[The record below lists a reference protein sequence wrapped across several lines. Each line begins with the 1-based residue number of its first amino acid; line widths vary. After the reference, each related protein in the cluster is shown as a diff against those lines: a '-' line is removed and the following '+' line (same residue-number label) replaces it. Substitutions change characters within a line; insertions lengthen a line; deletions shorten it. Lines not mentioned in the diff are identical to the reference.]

1 MREKEIRD
9 LLGLARNYIY
19 SEEVRTVAAVTA
31 LLEAVEMLVEDLTV
45 KPASGSTVIYEG
57 GWKELP
63 AADDR
68 WGPRTTRIEIVK
80 AIRTHANISLRE
92 AKEIAETAWSGT
104 PVRIVCTS
112 QALASS
118 LLAVLTDLGGKAK
131 LVE

>member
-1 MREKEIRD
+1 MREKEIRE
-9 LLGLARNYIY
+9 LLELARNSI
-19 SEEVRTVAAVTA
+19 SNSTSRTDTAVTA

-45 KPASGSTVIYEG
+45 KPASGCTVIYSG

-63 AADDR
+63 ATDDR
-68 WGPRTTRIEIVK
+68 WGPRTTRIDIVK

-92 AKEIAETAWSGT
+92 AKEFAETAWSGT
-104 PVRIVCTS
+104 PIRIVCTS

-118 LLAVLTDLGGKAK
+118 LLVVLTDLGGKAE